1 MSYLCWHQVKA
12 IRLVGAS
19 AQGRDVDGRVLV
31 HDLGPDL
38 RKGTILGGRHLERVR
53 QAAEVHLVELE
64 PGDVHEDEAA
74 SRLAAALS
82 GPDLAAQRPVPSQ
95 ALLMSPRRGAVR
107 RRSRL

>member
-12 IRLVGAS
+12 IRLEGAS
-19 AQGRDVDGRVLV
+19 AHGRDVDGRVLV

-53 QAAEVHLVELE
+53 QATEVHLVELE

-74 SRLAAALS
+74 RRLAAALS
-82 GPDLAAQRPVPSQ
+82 
-95 ALLMSPRRGAVR
+95 SPRLSAPGTGPGPARPHADHGG
-107 RRSRL
+107 

>member
-12 IRLVGAS
+12 IRLEGAS

-38 RKGTILGGRHLERVR
+38 RKGTVLGGRHLERVR

-64 PGDVHEDEAA
+64 PGDAHEDAA
-74 SRLAAALS
+74 ATRLAAALS
-82 GPDLAAQRPVPSQ
+82 VPGLSAQGPVRSPARLVAQLR
-95 ALLMSPRRGAVR
+95 
-107 RRSRL
+107 